1 MDDFD
6 LDWFLEV
13 ARGLLAIG
21 STADRPAELH
31 RALEYVLDFIGPG
44 FTVQRFESGGKP
56 SALVGASGWK
66 LLTRQLSDG
75 GWRLAKVEHGSS
87 GW

>member
-31 RALEYVLDFIGPG
+31 RALEYVLDFVGPG

-56 SALVGASGWK
+56 SALVYAAGSTAAPA
-66 LLTRQLSDG
+66 DG
-75 GWRLAKVEHGSS
+75 PRPAGTPHDSAGPALG
-87 GW
+87 